1 MRKVRR
7 PGVPNFERSKQVTFR
22 DQLGFYR
29 DVLDAILKTGAVS
42 LPIPA
47 ILIYN
52 YLRFIGHKDLFG
64 ASVLSLAGL
73 SALLQ
78 AFLLLWVAITAS
90 IVAPSG
96 IIVGFLDRNSDH
108 APDKALP
115 NFILLSSLIWSL
127 CYAVTAYIA
136 GDATY
141 PSWIYWSGAGISVIT
156 IWGILATIAWWSP
169 RWLPIVPDDEIDWSL
184 RLARPKRLV
193 ARIAQSISTHRVGQ
207 CIRLTAPIVFAGV
220 YAVTAISVVSLFADS
235 WHLPQRGWKASIA
248 FFLIIF
254 ASFLP
259 GAIYLRVRASNKS
272 PGKALKIALMATVG
286 LTYVA
291 LLNGIS
297 AQPIALA
304 AMRGMAI
311 IDNTPRAY
319 EILKADERPIYAML
333 GYRAVASDRF
343 VQAFIHFQFADVRL
357 VCPKPVDFRE
367 QQVDSSNGHHSL
379 DNASAPAAVADDAE
393 HRSDAAGCLTPTKDE
408 IRVVD
413 LPNGFKLQHEP
424 TVAPILYERQESG
437 LTNGARSQRRTR
449 RPHRT
454 CVVGR

>member
-7 PGVPNFERSKQVTFR
+7 PGVPNDERSKHVTFR

-29 DVLDAILKTGAVS
+29 DLLDAILKTGAVS

-78 AFLLLWVAITAS
+78 AFLLIWVAITAS

-96 IIVGFLDRNSDH
+96 IIVGLLDRNSGR
-108 APDKALP
+108 APIKALP

-127 CYAVTAYIA
+127 CYAGTAYLA

-141 PSWIYWSGAGISVIT
+141 PSWIYWSGAGVVVVT
-156 IWGILATIAWWSP
+156 IWIILATIAWWSP
-169 RWLPIVPDDEIDWSL
+169 GWLPVVPANEIDWSL
-184 RLARPKRLV
+184 RLSKPKRKVVRL
-193 ARIAQSISTHRVGQ
+193 AQSISTHRVGL
-207 CIRLTAPIVFAGV
+207 CIRLTTPIVFAGV
-220 YAVTAISVVSLFADS
+220 YAVTAISVVSLFAGS
-235 WHLPQRGWKASIA
+235 WHLPQRGFKASMV

-254 ASFLP
+254 VSFLP

-272 PGKALKIALMATVG
+272 PGKALKVALMVTVA
-286 LTYVA
+286 LTYIA
-291 LLNGIS
+291 LLNGVS

-304 AMRGMAI
+304 AMRAMAI
-311 IDNTPRAY
+311 IDNTPRTY
-319 EILKADERPIYAML
+319 EILKPDERQIYSAL
-333 GYRAVASDRF
+333 GYQAMASDRF
-343 VQAFIHFQFADVRL
+343 VQAFIHFQFADIRF
-357 VCPKPVDFRE
+357 VCPRPVDFGDR
-367 QQVDSSNGHHSL
+367 QAVPSNDHRSENG
-379 DNASAPAAVADDAE
+379 AAPSAVSDDAE
-393 HRSDAAGCLTPTKDE
+393 HRADAAGCLVPTKDE

-413 LPNGFKLQHEP
+413 LPNSFKLQP
-424 TVAPILYERQESG
+424 DPPAKPIAFERPKLGVKSG
-437 LTNGARSQRRTR
+437 IRTGHRAR
-449 RPHRT
+449 RPAPA
-454 CVVGR
+454 CVAGR

>member
-7 PGVPNFERSKQVTFR
+7 PGGENLESSKQVTFR

-29 DVLDAILKTGAVS
+29 DLLDAILKTGAVS

-78 AFLLLWVAITAS
+78 AFLLIWVAVTAS

-96 IIVGFLDRNSDH
+96 IIVGLLDRNSGR
-108 APDKALP
+108 APTKALP

-127 CYAVTAYIA
+127 CYAGAAYLA

-141 PSWIYWSGAGISVIT
+141 PSWIYWTGAGVVVVT
-156 IWGILATIAWWSP
+156 IWIILTTMAWWSP
-169 RWLPIVPDDEIDWSL
+169 GWLPIIPDNEIDWSL
-184 RLARPKRLV
+184 RLTKPKRKV
-193 ARIAQSISTHRVGQ
+193 VRFVQSISTHRVGM
-207 CIRLTAPIVFAGV
+207 CIRLTTPIVFAGV
-220 YAVTAISVVSLFADS
+220 YAVTAISVISLFAGS
-235 WHLPQRGWKASIA
+235 WHLPQRGFKASMV

-259 GAIYLRVRASNKS
+259 GAIYLRVRAYNKS
-272 PGKALKIALMATVG
+272 PGKALKIALIATVAM
-286 LTYVA
+286 TYIA
-291 LLNGIS
+291 LLNGVS

-304 AMRGMAI
+304 AMRAMAI
-311 IDNTPRAY
+311 IDNTPRTY
-319 EILKADERPIYAML
+319 EILKPDERQIYSAL
-333 GYRAVASDRF
+333 GYKAMTGDRF
-343 VQAFIHFQFADVRL
+343 VQAFIHFQFADIRF
-357 VCPKPVDFRE
+357 VCPRPVDFNER
-367 QQVDSSNGHHSL
+367 QAIPGNDHRSNN
-379 DNASAPAAVADDAE
+379 DSAPSAVSDDAAP
-393 HRSDAAGCLTPTKDE
+393 RADAAGCLVPTKDE

-413 LPNGFKLQHEP
+413 LPSSFKLPPDPPATPIASERPKLRVKSGTP
-424 TVAPILYERQESG
+424 TGHRA
-437 LTNGARSQRRTR
+437 R
-449 RPHRT
+449 RPT
-454 CVVGR
+454 SACIAGR